1 MTRELPRADL
11 DHVLAHAGEA
21 FESLRGERVLITG
34 GTGFVGIWLVE
45 SLAFASR
52 ALGLGARALVL
63 TRDPQA
69 FRAKAPHLAADPAV
83 ELLEGEVGSVRFP
96 PGDLRGVIHAAAVYG
111 QRAGD
116 RLSRFEAD
124 ALGARRTLELARE
137 RGARYLLA
145 SSGAVYGPQPP
156 GLARLEEEH
165 PGAPLSTDPDV
176 GYAHGKRHAELL
188 CALHAREHRVEAT
201 IARGFAFVGP
211 WLPLDG
217 NFAIGNF
224 LRDALAGG
232 PIRIDGDGTPRRSY
246 LHAADLAVW
255 LWTIWARGL
264 PGRAYNV
271 GSEHDLSI
279 GELAAEVAA
288 ALAPS
293 AEVQIARTPTGVP
306 AARYV
311 PSTRRAREE
320 LGLRERIGLRDA
332 IVRTAEWFRRGA

>member
-1 MTRELPRADL
+1 MTRELAGADL
-11 DHVLAHAGEA
+11 AHVLAHAREA
-21 FESLRGERVLITG
+21 FETLRGGRVLVTG
-34 GTGFVGIWLVE
+34 GTGFFGIWLVE
-45 SLAFASR
+45 TLAFASR
-52 ALGLGARALVL
+52 SLGLGARALVL
-63 TRDPQA
+63 SRDPAA

-83 ELLEGEVGSVRFP
+83 ELLAGDLGSVRFP
-96 PGDLRGVIHAAAVYG
+96 PGDLRGVIHAAADYSP
-111 QRAGD
+111 RAGD
-116 RLSRFEAD
+116 PLARVEAD
-124 ALGARRTLELARE
+124 VLGTRRTLELARE
-137 RGARYLLA
+137 RGARYLFT

-156 GLARLEEEH
+156 ELERLEEEH
-165 PGAPLSTDPDV
+165 RGAPLPPDPDAA
-176 GYAHGKRHAELL
+176 YAHGKRRSELL
-188 CALHAREHRVEAT
+188 CTRDAEEHGVEAT

-211 WLPLDG
+211 HLPLDR

-279 GELAAEVAA
+279 GELAAEVVAA
-288 ALAPS
+288 IAPAAELRIAGAPS
-293 AEVQIARTPTGVP
+293 GAP

-332 IVRTAEWFRRGA
+332 IVRTADWCRRG